1 MSQAHVNLNAR
12 RWARL
17 RRAVF
22 RRDGYRCVKCG
33 RAGRLECD
41 HIIPL
46 DRGGAQYDLDNLQT
60 LDRDCHFLKTSSENR
75 KPESQERRRW
85 RAVVAGL
92 FNDG

>member
-1 MSQAHVNLNAR
+1 MSKAHVKLNSR

-22 RRDGYRCVKCG
+22 RRDGGRCVNCS
-33 RAGRLECD
+33 RVSRMECD

-46 DRGGAQYDLDNLQT
+46 DRGGDPWSMDNLQT
-60 LDRDCHFLKTSSENR
+60 LCRDCHISKTADENR